1 MVYTCSVDDCM
12 PVKFPDGSR
21 SARNR
26 LVKGVKSMLTIFD
39 PQAEVS
45 PIVSTMKTKVSV
57 KICYCQCGTRFLFY
71 KHQRY
76 KHRETQIL
84 LTFFDKIDVPMYSV
98 SIF

>member
-21 SARNR
+21 NTRNR

-57 KICYCQCGTRFLFY
+57 KICYCQCGKSGHCTYNNLVIVY
-71 KHQRY
+71 INLVMIY
-76 KHRETQIL
+76 IAL
-84 LTFFDKIDVPMYSV
+84 VIA
-98 SIF
+98 